1 MSNNVSPDI
10 CGREHA
16 VIVSLTIKKDAA
28 KAIDFYKKV
37 LGAKEFYQLKNN
49 GKVVHAEILIGNTTI
64 MISDEMSDTGSV
76 TAENIGKM
84 PISLYAYVDNVDET
98 FDRAIKSGA
107 TIIYPVTNQFYGDR
121 MGAFI
126 DPFGF
131 QWSVAKHVEDVPM
144 DKIEQQAKKMI
155 DQMQQSGGNA
165 GNEIS
170 KHNLPLRGQGNDG
183 DIYHRK
189 YLKYKNKYNKLKK

>member
-1 MSNNVSPDI
+1 MDEMSNN
-10 CGREHA
+10 
-16 VIVSLTIKKDAA
+16 
-28 KAIDFYKKV
+28 
-37 LGAKEFYQLKNN
+37 
-49 GKVVHAEILIGNTTI
+49 
-64 MISDEMSDTGSV
+64 TGSV
-76 TAENIGKM
+76 STENIGKM

-131 QWSVAKHVEDVPM
+131 RWSIAKHIEDVPM

-155 DQMQQSGGNA
+155 DSMHQSGG
-165 GNEIS
+165 
-170 KHNLPLRGQGNDG
+170 DD

-189 YLKYKNKYNKLKK
+189 YLKYKNKYNQLKK